1 MRKTGWIELSLIRDW
16 MDQSLRAGNVVGVDA
31 SLHVASPTC
40 RERHSE
46 FKSNEGPMITP
57 HLVLDPFQWIF
68 EKHLC
73 GLDIFAHEGYFIKY
87 WRFGVLSFGF

>member
-1 MRKTGWIELSLIRDW
+1 

-57 HLVLDPFQWIF
+57 HLVLDPFQWI
-68 EKHLC
+68 LTNIC
-73 GLDIFAHEGYFIKY
+73 AVWTYSLT
-87 WRFGVLSFGF
+87 RVTLLSIDDSGF